1 MRKEARHHLCTKNIM
16 KGIICPGPILQV
28 TLSEICVQSNQI
40 SDTILPILELVYA
53 FDWFG

>member
-16 KGIICPGPILQV
+16 KGIICPGPTLQV